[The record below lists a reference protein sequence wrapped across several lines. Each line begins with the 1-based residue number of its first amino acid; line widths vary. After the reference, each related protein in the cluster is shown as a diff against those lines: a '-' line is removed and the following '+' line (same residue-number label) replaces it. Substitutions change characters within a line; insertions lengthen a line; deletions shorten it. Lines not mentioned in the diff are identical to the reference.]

1 TRHRQSQAPAGAGVG
16 IGPPGWTIIA
26 VATLASVA
34 LVLGPLVM
42 LLTAAFRG
50 PQDVL
55 PFEEGARW
63 TFDNLTAI
71 YLHARLYRTIIPH
84 PAIFPT
90 GSVVL
95 PFAVAFTLAWL
106 VGRTDLPLRS
116 GVYTIVLFPLLVP
129 GIVFSITWIFLL
141 APKAGWM
148 NVALRSALG
157 LD

>member
-1 TRHRQSQAPAGAGVG
+1 ML
-16 IGPPGWTIIA
+16 IA

-71 YLHARLYRTIIPH
+71 YLDAGLYNGLDETLNERIILHRRHSYELPVDLTSAISSLFIRGRLHRQRRLGP
-84 PAIFPT
+84 P
-90 GSVVL
+90 
-95 PFAVAFTLAWL
+95 
-106 VGRTDLPLRS
+106 
-116 GVYTIVLFPLLVP
+116 
-129 GIVFSITWIFLL
+129 
-141 APKAGWM
+141 
-148 NVALRSALG
+148 RSAINSR
-157 LD
+157 